1 MECGRIGVDGL
12 LAQGHATEGRGK
24 DLVHARIQSPYIRVE
39 NVMEETGRQMIAT
52 IISVL
57 ILVSQVRIQNLECN
71 HFLALKRQMA

>member
-39 NVMEETGRQMIAT
+39 IVMEEIGRGMIAT
-52 IISVL
+52 SRSVL
-57 ILVSQVRIQNLECN
+57 LLVREVLI
-71 HFLALKRQMA
+71 

>member
-24 DLVHARIQSPYIRVE
+24 DLVHARIQSPYIRVG

-52 IISVL
+52 SISVL
-57 ILVSQVRIQNLECN
+57 LLVSQVLIHDLEYN
-71 HFLALKRQMA
+71 HFYH

>member
-1 MECGRIGVDGL
+1 MECGRIGMDGL
-12 LAQGHATEGRGK
+12 LAHEHATEEKGK

-57 ILVSQVRIQNLECN
+57 LLVSQVLI
-71 HFLALKRQMA
+71 

>member
-1 MECGRIGVDGL
+1 MECGRFGVDGMS
-12 LAQGHATEGRGK
+12 AQRHVVEDGGK

-57 ILVSQVRIQNLECN
+57 LLVSQVLI
-71 HFLALKRQMA
+71 

>member
-24 DLVHARIQSPYIRVE
+24 DLVHARIQSPYIREE
-39 NVMEETGRQMIAT
+39 NVMEENGRQMIAT

-57 ILVSQVRIQNLECN
+57 LLVSQVLIHDLEYN
-71 HFLALKRQMA
+71 HFYH

>member
-12 LAQGHATEGRGK
+12 LAQEHATEGKDK

-52 IISVL
+52 IML
-57 ILVSQVRIQNLECN
+57 LEFMEQSGVQFN
-71 HFLALKRQMA
+71 IKV